1 MAATFA
7 STKEVDVPIV
17 FDTNVKNPSGFATQG
32 IGLRGAD
39 HASVGASRIGGT
51 PGTDVKY
58 DTDRNP
64 AA

>member
-7 STKEVDVPIV
+7 STKESDVPIV
-17 FDTNVKNPSGFATQG
+17 FDTNASNPTGFATQG

-39 HASVGASRIGGT
+39 HASVGGSRIGGS
-51 PGTDVKY
+51 PGTDFKY

>member
-7 STKEVDVPIV
+7 NPIETDVPIV
-17 FDTNVKNPSGFATQG
+17 FDSNAGNGLGFATQG

-39 HASVGASRIGGT
+39 HASVDASRIGSA
-51 PGTDVKY
+51 PDTDHKF